1 MNPPLICLA
10 HRGAS
15 GHAPENTLAAFRK
28 AVDLGA
34 DWIELDVYA
43 VSGEVVVIHDKRLER
58 TTSGTGRVTGRRLE
72 YLKTL
77 DAGQGEK
84 IPFLSQ
90 VLDAMDR
97 RININIELKGSRTV
111 RPVLK
116 LLERYVTDHGWRY
129 DQFLLS
135 SFNHNRVRAVRSV
148 CRQIAVA
155 PNLSENF
162 RRPERI
168 LNRAAAFYS
177 IHLAVELASRRLVQ
191 AIHQRGCRVFV
202 FTVDEMKTIRQ
213 LRDMGVDGIFTN
225 YPERVIQCRE

>member
-1 MNPPLICLA
+1 SP
-10 HRGAS
+10 
-15 GHAPENTLAAFRK
+15 
-28 AVDLGA
+28 
-34 DWIELDVYA
+34 
-43 VSGEVVVIHDKRLER
+43 
-58 TTSGTGRVTGRRLE
+58 
-72 YLKTL
+72 
-77 DAGQGEK
+77 
-84 IPFLSQ
+84 